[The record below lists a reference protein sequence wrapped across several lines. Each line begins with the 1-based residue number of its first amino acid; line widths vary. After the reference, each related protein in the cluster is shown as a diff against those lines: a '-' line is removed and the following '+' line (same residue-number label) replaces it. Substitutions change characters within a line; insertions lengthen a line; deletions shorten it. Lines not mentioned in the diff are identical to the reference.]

1 MFKRV
6 PLLFLLLS
14 FFSIGADAQA
24 PTNYGV
30 DANHSNV
37 GFTVPIL
44 NGVSKVRG
52 KFTDFAVVV
61 DYNDADISKS
71 TVTATIKTASV
82 DTGIEARDKHLRT
95 PDFFDAE
102 KYPEITFQS
111 TRIEKKGKG
120 FEATGNFSL
129 HGVTKEIVIPFT
141 DNGSFVNESN
151 KTTMRGFTG
160 MVNLNRRDYGML
172 YKHATIPN
180 WVGDVVHI
188 DLTVLLRT
196 QPPK

>member
-1 MFKRV
+1 MLKRF
-6 PLLFLLLS
+6 PLLLLVGLIS
-14 FFSIGADAQA
+14 VTAEAQA
-24 PTNYGV
+24 PTKYGI
-30 DANHSNV
+30 DAAHSNV

-44 NGVSKVRG
+44 NGVSHVRG
-52 KFTDFAVVV
+52 KFNDFTVTV
-61 DYNDADISKS
+61 DYDDADVTQSAL
-71 TVTATIKTASV
+71 TATIKTASI

-95 PDFFDAE
+95 PDFFDVE

-111 TRIEKKGKG
+111 TRIVKKADG
-120 FEATGNFSL
+120 FELTGNFTL
-129 HGVTKEIVIPFT
+129 HGVTKEITIPFT
-141 DNGSFVNESN
+141 DNGSFVNDAN

-160 MVNLNRRDYGML
+160 TLNLNRRDYGML

-180 WVGDVVHI
+180 WIGDIVQI